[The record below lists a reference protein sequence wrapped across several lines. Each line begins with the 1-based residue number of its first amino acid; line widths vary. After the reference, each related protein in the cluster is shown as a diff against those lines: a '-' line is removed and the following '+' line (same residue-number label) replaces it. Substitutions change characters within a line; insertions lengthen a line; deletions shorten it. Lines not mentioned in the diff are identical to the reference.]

1 MITTTSSFCESF
13 DFRRDHENGHTVFS
27 LFSHNVLGFPMPSKE
42 RPNCFQCFRW
52 CSWISDAI
60 DRMAT
65 TMVSLLNDIFNHITN
80 KSPVNGYFLCCCMNV
95 DNLGQPFPLR
105 GRGSSLGCLDLISNK
120 THTNMSANPKLHRL
134 PRDTSWNKFLRQSVG
149 VGCRHAMANATKN
162 LCVLMT
168 PCKHFPTLQQCYEI

>member
-1 MITTTSSFCESF
+1 MRTATQFFHCFRTMSL
-13 DFRRDHENGHTVFS
+13 DFQCHQKNGQTVFIV
-27 LFSHNVLGFPMPSKE
+27 FAGVLGFPMQPIE
-42 RPNCFQCFRW
+42 WRLPRF
-52 CSWISDAI
+52 
-60 DRMAT
+60 
-65 TMVSLLNDIFNHITN
+65 LLLHDIFNHITN

-95 DNLGQPFPLR
+95 DSLGQPFPLR

-120 THTNMSANPKLHRL
+120 THTNVSANPKLHRL